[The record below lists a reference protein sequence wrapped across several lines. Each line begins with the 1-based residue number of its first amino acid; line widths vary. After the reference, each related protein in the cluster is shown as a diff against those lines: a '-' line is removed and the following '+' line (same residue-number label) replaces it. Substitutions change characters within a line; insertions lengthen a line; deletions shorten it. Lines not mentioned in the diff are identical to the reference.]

1 MTMLPTDYS
10 MCDQDNDLMARSDQ
24 SEFVECTNASPLVD
38 FCLDDLTHQERDA
51 LESELNLAACLQR
64 TLLPSYSSVEPGWK
78 ICYHYARA
86 GLLSGDY
93 CDFFESNSGLFFL
106 LGDVSG
112 KGVAA
117 SMLKSHLH
125 ATFRSLADSDPPLD
139 IMVEAANRIFS
150 QITLAGQFATVV
162 VGRAERDG
170 GVEFVSAGHPPVLH
184 RRKDTVRHESATG
197 IPLGVLDGVRFPS
210 RRLSLDPGDMLL
222 LYTDGLT
229 ACNSAGEEY
238 GFRRI
243 KRVAAQHL
251 RTTPLKLISECLSDH
266 RNFQS
271 GAKQVDETLPVI
283 RRTGCPPVEIFPTLT

>member
-1 MTMLPTDYS
+1 
-10 MCDQDNDLMARSDQ
+10 MARSDQ
-24 SEFVECTNASPLVD
+24 SEFVECTNANPLLD
-38 FCLDDLTHQERDA
+38 FCLDDLTHKERDA
-51 LESELNLAACLQR
+51 LESELNLAACLQQA
-64 TLLPSYSSVEPGWK
+64 LLPRHDSSDPGWQ
-78 ICYHYARA
+78 ICYHYAPA

-150 QITLAGQFATVV
+150 QITLAGQFATLV

-184 RRKDTVRHESATG
+184 LRKDTARHESATG
-197 IPLGVLDGVRFPS
+197 IPLGVFDGVRFPS

-229 ACNSAGEEY
+229 ESCNSAGEEY
-238 GFRRI
+238 GFHRI
-243 KRVAAQHL
+243 KRVARQHL
-251 RTTPLKLISECLSDH
+251 RTTPSKLISECLSDH

-271 GAKQVDETLPVI
+271 GAKQVDDLTLLVI
-283 RRTGCPPVEIFPTLT
+283 RRTG